1 MNTYKIT
8 IECTSLLD
16 LCYENTSI
24 EKLIAKFDYIKK
36 AILLHKTYM
45 NKHNKHEE
53 KKISLEFI
61 CKGANIIS
69 ETQFK
74 TFIETMR
81 SSGFYSMNDKTICLI
96 KINASYEIIY
106 EYKFQS
112 LTKQKI
118 EERNKENKSNYHTQI
133 LYTTTLKLSGPVTPP
148 PKLLCKNK
156 INK

>member
-36 AILLHKTYM
+36 AILLHKTYI
-45 NKHNKHEE
+45 NEYNNEYTKHKE

-61 CKGANIIS
+61 CEGANIIS
-69 ETQFK
+69 EIQFK
-74 TFIETMR
+74 NFIETMR

-106 EYKFQS
+106 SYYFQS
-112 LTKQKI
+112 LIKQEI
-118 EERNKENKSNYHTQI
+118 EESNR
-133 LYTTTLKLSGPVTPP
+133 K
-148 PKLLCKNK
+148 KK
-156 INK
+156 